1 MAQKVLCPPTSR
13 NPNMSP
19 NKKNHSTR
27 PGLAKTTGKVRVLN
41 LDDNTA
47 LRELMAD
54 VPALEGFQLKAAHT
68 VLRAKSRRVG
78 QQ

>member
-1 MAQKVLCPPTSR
+1 
-13 NPNMSP
+13 MSP
-19 NKKNHSTR
+19 NKKNHGTR

-41 LDDNTA
+41 VDDNTP
-47 LRELMAD
+47 LRNLMAD
-54 VPALEGFQLKAAHT
+54 GLALEGFQLNVAHT